1 MKKLFTLFILLSLNV
16 VAQSWCAPGA
26 LWHFYWYNFGNAPG
40 HVKYTYTGTVTINNK
55 VCQKIDAFK
64 VAMLTNLISTY
75 SISYSEYTYTEN
87 NVVYLTN
94 ATGSS
99 FDTLYNF
106 NANVGDKWSLT
117 PKNYTCCAESRVNV
131 VATGTQV
138 IDGVTLKWLK
148 VSINGFSG
156 YSNSATGPFND
167 TIIER
172 IGALK
177 YSLFETFPLCP
188 HVSDGVLEKSLR
200 CYRDNQIADYKKTTG
215 VCDYLYTSTTGNAEI
230 ELTNKISVYPNPAN
244 TEIFVKAEEFDA
256 TPCLVRITNLLG
268 QVAYKTT
275 INPKKGEFSIDL
287 NSLPKGIY
295 QLEIITSNKRIFAQ
309 KLVKD

>member
-1 MKKLFTLFILLSLNV
+1 MSLKV
-16 VAQSWCAPGA
+16 GAQSWCAPGA
-26 LWHFYWYNFGNAPG
+26 LWHFYWYNFGEAPG
-40 HVKYTYTGTVTINNK
+40 HIKYAYTGTVTINNK
-55 VCQKIDAFK
+55 VCQKIDAFQATK
-64 VAMLTNLISTY
+64 SINLLNTY
-75 SISYSEYTYTEN
+75 TTSYNVYTYTEN

-94 ATGSS
+94 VAGSS

-117 PKNYTCCAESRVNV
+117 PKNYTCCAKSRVNV

-138 IDGVTLKWLK
+138 IDGVILKWLK

-156 YSNSATGPFND
+156 YSNSPTGPFND

-177 YSLFETFPLCP
+177 YSLFVTFPICP
-188 HVSDGVLEKSLR
+188 YVSDGPLEKSLR

-215 VCDYLYTSTTGNAEI
+215 VCDYLYTSTTGNAET
-230 ELTNKISVYPNPAN
+230 ELTNKISIYPNPAN
-244 TEIFVKAEEFDA
+244 TEIFVKAEEFEDK
-256 TPCLVRITNLLG
+256 PCTIKIINLLG
-268 QVAYKTT
+268 QVAYETP
-275 INPKKGEFSIDL
+275 IISKKGEFSVDL

-295 QLEIITSNKRIFAQ
+295 QLEIITSDKRIFTQ